1 MKIKLKSILQWLW
14 LNFKFLM
21 AAFCV
26 TGILIWLFPQAML
39 ALYAKWATVMQA
51 AGAKNIS
58 ELSTQSEM
66 FKHILQMNGLT
77 AILLFI
83 IGLFLQSPIVMAF
96 VGVFYALVSFLA
108 PYAIGK
114 SFGGNDWFLIAVEAF
129 VLLLSTSLASAMAG
143 ELFGVEAN
151 GKSIWKYWKQDWKRL
166 LPKPVEDWKA
176 ILVGWTSPLLIGIF
190 ILGGLSVFV
199 AWFET
204 YGY

>member
-1 MKIKLKSILQWLW
+1 MKLNSILQWLW

-21 AAFCV
+21 ATFCL
-26 TGILIWLFPQAML
+26 TGILIWLFPQTML
-39 ALYAKWATVMQA
+39 AVYAKWATVMQA
-51 AGAKNIS
+51 AGAKNIG

-83 IGLFLQSPIVMAF
+83 IGLFLQSPIVMVF
-96 VGVFYALVSFLA
+96 MGVFYALVSLLA
-108 PYAIGK
+108 PYAIGRP
-114 SFGGNDWFLIAVEAF
+114 FGVNDWLLIAVEAF
-129 VLLLSTSLASAMAG
+129 VLLLSTSLASAVAG
-143 ELFGVEAN
+143 DLFDVDAN
-151 GKSIWKYWKQDWKRL
+151 MKNLWEYWKHNWTKL
-166 LPKPVEDWKA
+166 LPKPVENWKT
-176 ILVGWTSPLLIGIF
+176 ILVGWTSLLVIGIF